1 MALADEIDAMLRAH
15 LKKSADQD
23 ESASGTQA
31 LIAAAH
37 RIDDL
42 IHHRRLAL
50 KAEASVT
57 GRRENILF
65 PAAMLGD
72 GS

>member
-1 MALADEIDAMLRAH
+1 
-15 LKKSADQD
+15 
-23 ESASGTQA
+23 